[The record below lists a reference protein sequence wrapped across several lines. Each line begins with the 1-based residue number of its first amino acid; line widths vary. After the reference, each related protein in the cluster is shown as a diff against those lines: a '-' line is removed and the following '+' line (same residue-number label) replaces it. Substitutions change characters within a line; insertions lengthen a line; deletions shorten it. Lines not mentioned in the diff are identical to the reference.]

1 MGGWGEETI
10 GIIAATSPLFDIA
23 FKPSETFFAS
33 VVFPL
38 PGIPETLIRRRS
50 PGGRAESF
58 SVVLYYRLVVRYW
71 ML

>member
-1 MGGWGEETI
+1 MGGKGEETI
-10 GIIAATSPLFDIA
+10 GIIAATPPLFDMA

-50 PGGRAESF
+50 PGGRVESF
-58 SVVLYYRLVVRYW
+58 SIVL
-71 ML
+71 